1 MFESLKESFQKL
13 FFKKQEKNMAE
24 SKQTTALK
32 KTVASHQQSVR
43 FVLKRISEMSDEI
56 SLLKTELKHFKE
68 NVAGDVKYLT
78 ERVDG

>member
-1 MFESLKESFQKL
+1 MFESLQKL

-24 SKQTTALK
+24 SRSTTALK
-32 KTVASHQQSVR
+32 KTVASHQESVR
-43 FVLKRISEMSDEI
+43 FALKRISEMSDEI

>member
-1 MFESLKESFQKL
+1 MFESLQKL

-24 SKQTTALK
+24 SRSTAALK
-32 KTVASHQQSVR
+32 KTVASHQESVR
-43 FVLKRISEMSDEI
+43 FALRRISEMSDEI

-68 NVAGDVKYLT
+68 NVGADVKYLT